1 MTAGATTTAAAR
13 TGPEGCYS
21 PITHQCNCTTPQAA
35 CAGTGGIWTAGCT
48 SCPAATTTTAAG
60 PTAAPIPTTP
70 CSLPASVVEKPM
82 YCYTN
87 GSQITLVPRLQS
99 YVTCCKIR
107 TWTEPDSS
115 TWEECAE
122 RAADAQCASST
133 VTRAQL
139 NSSCAAVTLVTVQV
153 QVVSV
158 SMDLPDAIKFTE
170 LMANPTVMESLKSNV
185 AGSFASA
192 AGIPVGYVTV
202 TFVEKTRRRL
212 DARKSS
218 LRRLVAGGVAANA
231 QILAPAGS
239 SVAAVQ
245 SSISSAGNT
254 TLATNI
260 VDAVLNTPGIEN
272 AAPGQTLNSLTAAR
286 TAMINTVAASYTEPS
301 VASVTTNPE
310 QSYRR

>member
-1 MTAGATTTAAAR
+1 
-13 TGPEGCYS
+13 
-21 PITHQCNCTTPQAA
+21 
-35 CAGTGGIWTAGCT
+35 
-48 SCPAATTTTAAG
+48 
-60 PTAAPIPTTP
+60 
-70 CSLPASVVEKPM
+70 M
-82 YCYTN
+82 YCYTHGASN
-87 GSQITLVPRLQS
+87 TLVPRLQS

-153 QVVSV
+153 QVVTV

-301 VASVTTNPE
+301 VASVTMTLDSASPLATAA
-310 QSYRR
+310 QSNTWTTTTVATTAAGTTTTVAATTAAGTTTLPSAGVTSDSRGLVATTITGAAALIVALA

>member
-1 MTAGATTTAAAR
+1 
-13 TGPEGCYS
+13 
-21 PITHQCNCTTPQAA
+21 
-35 CAGTGGIWTAGCT
+35 
-48 SCPAATTTTAAG
+48 
-60 PTAAPIPTTP
+60 
-70 CSLPASVVEKPM
+70 M
-82 YCYTN
+82 YCYTHGASN
-87 GSQITLVPRLQS
+87 TLVPRLQS

-153 QVVSV
+153 QVVTV

-286 TAMINTVAASYTEPS
+286 TAMINTVAASYAEPS
-301 VASVTTNPE
+301 VASVTMTLDSASPLATAA
-310 QSYRR
+310 QSNTWTTTTTAAATTTVVVGTTTSAANVTTLPSAGVTSDSRGLAATTMTAAAVLIAVLA

>member
-1 MTAGATTTAAAR
+1 
-13 TGPEGCYS
+13 
-21 PITHQCNCTTPQAA
+21 
-35 CAGTGGIWTAGCT
+35 
-48 SCPAATTTTAAG
+48 
-60 PTAAPIPTTP
+60 
-70 CSLPASVVEKPM
+70 M
-82 YCYTN
+82 YCYTHGASN
-87 GSQITLVPRLQS
+87 TLVPRLQS

-153 QVVSV
+153 QVVTV

-231 QILAPAGS
+231 EILAPAGS
-239 SVAAVQ
+239 SVTAVQ
-245 SSISSAGNT
+245 SSISSTGST
-254 TLATNI
+254 TLATSI
-260 VDAVLNTPGIEN
+260 VDAVLLTPGIEN
-272 AAPGQTLNSLTAAR
+272 AAPGQTLASLSAAR
-286 TAMINTVAASYTEPS
+286 DAMITTAAASYTAPS
-301 VASVTTNPE
+301 VASVTMTLDSASPLATAA
-310 QSYRR
+310 QSNTWTTTTTTVATTAAGTTVAATTAAGTTALPSAGVTSDSRGLVATTITGAAALIAVLA